1 MYLFLGGSIVWFVV
15 CQIFIEDSFYGRYD
29 SDGREDIGCCFFVVL
44 VLQNFYQVV
53 LFICICF
60 YVI

>member
-29 SDGREDIGCCFFVVL
+29 SDGGEDIGGCFFVVL

-53 LFICICF
+53 LFICICI